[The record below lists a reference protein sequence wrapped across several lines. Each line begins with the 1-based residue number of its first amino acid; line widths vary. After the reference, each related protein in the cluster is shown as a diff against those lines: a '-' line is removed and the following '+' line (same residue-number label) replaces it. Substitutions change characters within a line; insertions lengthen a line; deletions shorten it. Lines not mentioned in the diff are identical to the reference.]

1 MRISGQDVGRG
12 TFSQRHLMIVDQNS
26 DVAYV
31 PLNYITS
38 QQGKIE
44 VANSFLSE
52 LAVTGFEYGYSI
64 DNPNNLV

>member
-1 MRISGQDVGRG
+1 
-12 TFSQRHLMIVDQNS
+12 MIVDQNS

-31 PLNYITS
+31 PLNYIAS

-64 DNPNNLV
+64 DNPNNLVSWLLRCLHMMSHPT